1 MPWGGILIAALPLML
16 VAGFVIGVLMV
27 MELGREPAPDE
38 LAGLWLIDAVG
49 ILGMGGIAFLVTML
63 NLKEDRRAA
72 KPAAGWSPAQGAMPQ
87 QGYPQQGYPQQGAP
101 QQGYPQQGYP
111 QQGYPQQGAPQQGY
125 PQQPPMDSQQGGFGQ
140 VPEKPNPYSA
150 NPDGTP
156 RKDQP

>member
-101 QQGYPQQGYP
+101 QQGYPQQ
-111 QQGYPQQGAPQQGY
+111 
-125 PQQPPMDSQQGGFGQ
+125 PPMDSQQGGFGQ